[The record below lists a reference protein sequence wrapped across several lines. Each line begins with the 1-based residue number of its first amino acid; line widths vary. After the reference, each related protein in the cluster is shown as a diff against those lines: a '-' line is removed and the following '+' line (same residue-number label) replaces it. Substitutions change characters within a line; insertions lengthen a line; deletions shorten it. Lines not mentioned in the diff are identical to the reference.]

1 MWNSNNGIPK
11 EKIIVPEF
19 DGSNA
24 REATRWVNKIE

>member
-1 MWNSNNGIPK
+1 MGVSNKCMPK

-24 REATRWVNKIE
+24 RQSTRWVNKIE